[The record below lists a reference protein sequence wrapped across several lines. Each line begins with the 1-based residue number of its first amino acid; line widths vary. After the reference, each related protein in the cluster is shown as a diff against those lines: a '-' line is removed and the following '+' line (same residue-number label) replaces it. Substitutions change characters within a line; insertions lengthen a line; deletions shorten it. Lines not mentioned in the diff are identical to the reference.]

1 METAQIKGEDNSHEE
16 SPKAKTATSETD
28 EGLREGVLCCQKK
41 KVINYLM
48 GLNVKKKKKLYII
61 QWDTLGMN

>member
-28 EGLREGVLCCQKK
+28 GRTQGRSSLLPKK
-41 KVINYLM
+41 NVINYLM
-48 GLNVKKKKKLYII
+48 GLNVKKKKSYISFSGI
-61 QWDTLGMN
+61 LWG